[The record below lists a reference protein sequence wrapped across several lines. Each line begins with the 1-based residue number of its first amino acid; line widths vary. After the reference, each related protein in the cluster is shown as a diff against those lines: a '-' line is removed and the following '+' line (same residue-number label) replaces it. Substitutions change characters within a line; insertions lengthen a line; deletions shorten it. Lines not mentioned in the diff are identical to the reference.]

1 MVFVLGFALDEFAA
15 SKEHGWT
22 SEWSRTR
29 THDFFGAWKHADVRH
44 SLRSERESYLTPPGG
59 ICAL

>member
-22 SEWSRTR
+22 SEWPQIH
-29 THDFFGAWKHADVRH
+29 THAF
-44 SLRSERESYLTPPGG
+44 
-59 ICAL
+59 ALEP